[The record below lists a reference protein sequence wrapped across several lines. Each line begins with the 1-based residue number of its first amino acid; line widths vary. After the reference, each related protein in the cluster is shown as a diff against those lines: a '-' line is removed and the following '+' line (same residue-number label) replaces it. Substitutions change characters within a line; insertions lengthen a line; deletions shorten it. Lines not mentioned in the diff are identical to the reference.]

1 MFGMRRREFITILGG
16 AAVAWPLAAR
26 AQQATMP
33 VIGFLGFGSL
43 ENFGPFLTAFRKGLN
58 EAGFVEGQ
66 NVAIEYRWAE
76 GQYDRMEKLAA
87 DLVRRR
93 VAVIAVPGSPPGARA
108 AKAATSTIPI
118 VFGVGEDPVKLGLVA
133 SIARPGANA
142 TGINFLSA
150 EVVAK
155 RLALLHELVPGAAR
169 VAALINPSDAIR
181 AEAVRNDLQAAV
193 RTLGNVQL
201 QILNASSSREI
212 DAAFAA
218 LARERADALFVGPDA
233 FFNTRRV
240 QLANLAAHHSIP
252 TAFAVREYVDAGGLM
267 SYGTSVADMYRQV
280 GVYTGN
286 ILKGA
291 KPADLPVLQSTKL
304 ELVINA
310 QTARMLRLAVPPS
323 LLALADEVIE

>member
-1 MFGMRRREFITILGG
+1 MILGLRGEAMRRREFITLLGG
-16 AAVAWPLAAR
+16 AAAAWPQAAR
-26 AQQATMP
+26 AQQKAVP

-87 DLVRRR
+87 DLVGRR

-118 VFGVGEDPVKLGLVA
+118 VFGIGEDPVKLGLVA
-133 SIARPGANA
+133 SVARPGGNA

-155 RLALLHELVPGAAR
+155 RLALLHELVPSAAR

-193 RTLGNVQL
+193 RTMGLQL

-212 DAAFAA
+212 DAASAA
-218 LARERADALFVGPDA
+218 RAATGADALLCG
-233 FFNTRRV
+233 
-240 QLANLAAHHSIP
+240 
-252 TAFAVREYVDAGGLM
+252 
-267 SYGTSVADMYRQV
+267 
-280 GVYTGN
+280 
-286 ILKGA
+286 
-291 KPADLPVLQSTKL
+291 
-304 ELVINA
+304 
-310 QTARMLRLAVPPS
+310 
-323 LLALADEVIE
+323 

>member
-1 MFGMRRREFITILGG
+1 MKRRAFIALLGG
-16 AAVAWPLAAR
+16 AAAWPLAAR
-26 AQQATMP
+26 AQEPAMP

-43 ENFGPFLTAFRKGLN
+43 DNFGPFLTAFRKGLN

-87 DLVRRR
+87 DLVGRR
-93 VAVIAVPGSPPGARA
+93 VAVIAVPGPAGARA

-133 SIARPGANA
+133 SIARPGTNA

-155 RLALLHELVPGAAR
+155 RLALLHELVPSAAR

-193 RTLGNVQL
+193 RTIGVQL
-201 QILNASSSREI
+201 QILNASSSRDI

-240 QLANLAAHHSIP
+240 QLANLAAHYSIP

-267 SYGTSVADMYRQV
+267 SYGTSVADMYRQI

-310 QTARMLRLAVPPS
+310 QTARMLRLTVPPS
-323 LLALADEVIE
+323 LLSLADEVIE